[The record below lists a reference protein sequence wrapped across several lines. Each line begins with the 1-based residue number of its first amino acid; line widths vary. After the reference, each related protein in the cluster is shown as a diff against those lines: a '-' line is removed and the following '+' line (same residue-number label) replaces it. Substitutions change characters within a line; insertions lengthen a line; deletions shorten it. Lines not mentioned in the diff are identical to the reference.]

1 MIKLRFAPT
10 PPPFLFFLLHLSR
23 LHATQSLPN
32 NPPQSLCTFFLTMDF
47 PNVAR
52 ISSSPPHSP
61 EYSQTRMLPKTCKQL
76 SNQT

>member
-1 MIKLRFAPT
+1 MIKPPFAPT

-32 NPPQSLCTFFLTMDF
+32 NPPQNLCTFFLTMDF